1 MISVFLQE
9 VRSHGW
15 RPDPKLNHL
24 SHNLIYLYYVD
35 MILIIQHLYLLLYFL
50 QEINQQVSVYD
61 NYNHH
66 IEPANGLQYDY
77 YTGGHPLVTIT

>member
-1 MISVFLQE
+1 
-9 VRSHGW
+9 
-15 RPDPKLNHL
+15 
-24 SHNLIYLYYVD
+24 
-35 MILIIQHLYLLLYFL
+35 MILIIQQVYLLLYFL

>member
-1 MISVFLQE
+1 
-9 VRSHGW
+9 
-15 RPDPKLNHL
+15 
-24 SHNLIYLYYVD
+24 
-35 MILIIQHLYLLLYFL
+35 MILIIQHVWEARNNPSLLLYFL